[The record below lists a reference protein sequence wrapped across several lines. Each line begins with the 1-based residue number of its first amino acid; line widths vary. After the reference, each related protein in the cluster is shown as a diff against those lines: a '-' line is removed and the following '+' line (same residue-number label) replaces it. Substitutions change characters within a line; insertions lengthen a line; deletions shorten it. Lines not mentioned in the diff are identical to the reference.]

1 MSLVAAG
8 ALIIAVVDGGIPTG
22 VPNLEIVESVSDP
35 SPIDHGQKIVD
46 AIVAEIPAGTEYH
59 ILYASA
65 FEGEADEDGAIVMD
79 WSIMTHAMVK
89 FRDAGATHVCTSF
102 TGEDVDTGR
111 VVADFAEKLGLTI
124 VASLGNDDRQTP
136 RLATLEGVVGV
147 LASEYRHPI
156 DPASEF
162 AKAIDYRASGVLPS
176 GSQGSSFAAARVCMH
191 LALAAQ
197 ASRSDP

>member
-1 MSLVAAG
+1 MSAAVLV
-8 ALIIAVVDGGIPTG
+8 IAVVDGGIPMD
-22 VPNLEIVESVSDP
+22 VPNLEIVESVSNP
-35 SPIDHGQKIVD
+35 SPIDHGQKVVD
-46 AIVAEIPAGTEYH
+46 AIVSEIPAGTEYR

-65 FEGEADEDGAIVMD
+65 FEGEADDDGAIVMD
-79 WSIMTHAMVK
+79 WSIMTQAMVK

-124 VASLGNDDRQTP
+124 VASMGNDDRQTP

-147 LASEYRHPI
+147 LADEYRHPI

-162 AKAIDYRASGVLPS
+162 AKAIDYRASGALPS
-176 GSQGSSFAAARVCMH
+176 GSRGSSFAAARVCVR
-191 LALAAQ
+191 LAMAAQ
-197 ASRSDP
+197 SGGSDPQL